1 MREKGQ
7 KKLAAQTARELYPYP
22 YRSKAENLTRCIV
35 WIASWILGIAVPF
48 IMGQAAL
55 GGAYFIFAASMLVEF
70 IPESRTRPWAKLV
83 HGTFCL
89 LLFVM
94 LIGSFV
100 LIGLPNVPV
109 QADPM
114 HQTYTIV
121 NRILFTIGFVFFTF
135 LFVGIVLVLFEVHKH
150 FYDEKEEAER
160 TAEMIKEAA
169 IKQFQENLTGDLG
182 KEGVK

>member
-1 MREKGQ
+1 MRTEEQ

-22 YRSKAENLTRCIV
+22 YCSKAENLTRCII
-35 WIASWILGIAVPF
+35 WIASWILGIAIPF

-70 IPESRTRPWAKLV
+70 IPQGRTRPWAKFV
-83 HGTFCL
+83 HGIFCL

-100 LIGLPNVPV
+100 LIGCPNAPV
-109 QADPM
+109 QTEAM
-114 HQTYTIV
+114 YKTYTV
-121 NRILFTIGFVFFTF
+121 TNRVLFVVGIAFFTF
-135 LFVGIVLVLFEVHKH
+135 LFVGVVLVLFEVHKR
-150 FYDEKEEAER
+150 FCDEKGEAER
-160 TAEMIKEAA
+160 TAEAIKEAA
-169 IKQFQENLTGDLG
+169 IKQFQEKLMGELG